1 MFANKINWRI
11 QLNVTN
17 VGQRTQLVPA
27 QYEPD
32 GSLAL
37 ARIENGMEWNLTNS
51 FDF

>member
-1 MFANKINWRI
+1 VLNK
-11 QLNVTN
+11 TE
-17 VGQRTQLVPA
+17 LVAA

-37 ARIENGMEWNLTNS
+37 ARIQDGMSWQLTNS